1 MTIIFRTGSHM
12 EFLHLFGPV
21 WTWSWDI
28 LVPLSLIGVLNIW
41 QAISSRQ
48 HQQMVLSEN
57 RVSQNFMVIKC
68 YNHHFPNF
76 ILMFPNFP
84 YQICHF
90 FGAFGAIWASSSR
103 GHRGHRADGLT
114 FSLQLLHKVGAQ
126 STLPRTP
133 GATPGTPQ
141 GQGPP
146 VCCLMVEAETQRNKK
161 WSLRPVIPAKTIWL

>member
-1 MTIIFRTGSHM
+1 M
-12 EFLHLFGPV
+12 ELGY
-21 WTWSWDI
+21 I
-28 LVPLSLIGVLNIW
+28 GALVPDWCSKHLTST
-41 QAISSRQ
+41 SSRQ

-57 RVSQNFMVIKC
+57 RVCQNFMVIKC

-133 GATPGTPQ
+133 GTTPGTPQ
-141 GQGPP
+141 GHPWGGTGTPGTGTP
-146 VCCLMVEAETQRNKK
+146 
-161 WSLRPVIPAKTIWL
+161 SLLFDG